1 MLTFIPVEILKIICN
16 GHKIEIPKKYTISTI
31 YSRNLIISS
40 NGYNVYGTKKLS
52 FEHNN
57 KYLTGS
63 AVVQIPSKDFVFFV
77 FLLHSPVASIN
88 GERELCLCSG
98 KRCSANCWL
107 GLRLGL
113 VGLGSM
119 YRSSFYSGYHVFII
133 IVFSF
138 SRVF

>member
-31 YSRNLIISS
+31 YSRNSIISS

-77 FLLHSPVASIN
+77 FFIAFSRSFNKRWAWVVFMFRQTMQCKIVGLASVWV
-88 GERELCLCSG
+88 
-98 KRCSANCWL
+98 WL
-107 GLRLGL
+107 GWVQCIVL
-113 VGLGSM
+113 VSTLD
-119 YRSSFYSGYHVFII
+119 ITCL
-133 IVFSF
+133 
-138 SRVF
+138 